1 MIVSGVYFYSQSI
14 LEDVFIAK
22 CQAIVKNDSEYR
34 LVVFVFR
41 QKLKTNAGA
50 LLHPAST
57 VY

>member
-22 CQAIVKNDSEYR
+22 CQAIVKNDSASR

-41 QKLKTNAGA
+41 QKLKTNAGV